1 MSEHAE
7 SARLSLAQAA
17 YVVARRDFRAILF
30 SKAFLFFLL
39 GPVFFGAVSLGAAS
53 VGQRTA
59 ENREPPV
66 LAVSMDPADA
76 AAIEV
81 ARNRLQDMIDLPRM
95 ERVDTGADPAKVL
108 ADRSRNYGGVL
119 TGTLDAPRLTGTP
132 ESIER
137 WRGEV
142 ALTAGVAKGRGS
154 NYPEVTLQPTATS
167 GASAKR
173 SLVGTATATVTLMFL
188 LTMLLAGMVMSNLVE
203 EKANKII
210 EILAAAIPM
219 DAVFLGKLFAML
231 GVSFVGLAVWGGI
244 GGTIMTAGGR
254 SLAELT
260 APAVGWPVFAAL
272 FLVYFAMAYLL
283 IGSIFLTIG
292 AMAPTVRDV
301 QTLSLPATMLQL
313 GVFFLATYAT
323 SDLGSPVELAAVAVP
338 FSSPYAMISRAAQ
351 QPALWPHFAALAWQ
365 ALWVLLF
372 VRMGATLFRRRVMKS
387 GPQQPRARR
396 WGRARAAT

>member
-1 MSEHAE
+1 MSEHTE
-7 SARLSLAQAA
+7 NARLSLAQAA
-17 YVVARRDFRAILF
+17 YVVARRDLRAILF

-39 GPVFFGAVSLGAAS
+39 GPVFFLLVAGGAAS
-53 VGQRTA
+53 VSQKTV

-81 ARNRLQDMIDLPRM
+81 ARNRLQDMVDLPRM

-119 TGTLDAPRLTGTP
+119 TGTLDEPRLTGTP

-142 ALTAGVAKGRGS
+142 ALAAGVAKGRGTS
-154 NYPEVTLQPTATS
+154 YPEVALQPTATS

>member
-142 ALTAGVAKGRGS
+142 ALTAGVAFDQRAQQRLDAALGQREKPVS
-154 NYPEVTLQPTATS
+154 P
-167 GASAKR
+167 
-173 SLVGTATATVTLMFL
+173 LV
-188 LTMLLAGMVMSNLVE
+188 
-203 EKANKII
+203 
-210 EILAAAIPM
+210 PR
-219 DAVFLGKLFAML
+219 
-231 GVSFVGLAVWGGI
+231 I
-244 GGTIMTAGGR
+244 GGQGGAPR
-254 SLAELT
+254 PVGCGGFQPDLRGDAIARGVDASGVGHLAPGDVR
-260 APAVGWPVFAAL
+260 PARP
-272 FLVYFAMAYLL
+272 
-283 IGSIFLTIG
+283 
-292 AMAPTVRDV
+292 P
-301 QTLSLPATMLQL
+301 P
-313 GVFFLATYAT
+313 
-323 SDLGSPVELAAVAVP
+323 
-338 FSSPYAMISRAAQ
+338 
-351 QPALWPHFAALAWQ
+351 
-365 ALWVLLF
+365 
-372 VRMGATLFRRRVMKS
+372 
-387 GPQQPRARR
+387 
-396 WGRARAAT
+396 